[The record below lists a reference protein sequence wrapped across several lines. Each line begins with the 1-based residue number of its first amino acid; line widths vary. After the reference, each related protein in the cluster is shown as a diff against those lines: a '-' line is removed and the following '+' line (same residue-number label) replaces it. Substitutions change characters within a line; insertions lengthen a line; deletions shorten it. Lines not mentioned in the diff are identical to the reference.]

1 MNQFWTYFV
10 MHRTLYIETCRIP
23 HRKIWIVSE
32 NRYNQSVVLF
42 VVRYL
47 YMKYTF
53 YTLVAFSSSWLS
65 EYVFADD
72 NAGILWGIGDS
83 KKLRS
88 GNISFDDIPKIIT
101 FATEFI
107 LGFAAT
113 VAVIM
118 IIYGAFQMALFGLT
132 SQEKKKGAETI
143 THGIIGFVISV
154 SSYFIVRVVMGN
166 L

>member
-1 MNQFWTYFV
+1 
-10 MHRTLYIETCRIP
+10 
-23 HRKIWIVSE
+23 
-32 NRYNQSVVLF
+32 
-42 VVRYL
+42 
-47 YMKYTF
+47 MKYTF

-65 EYVFADD
+65 EYVFADE
-72 NAGILWGIGDS
+72 NAWILGAGGAVSSGD
-83 KKLRS
+83 LRS